1 MNKLTDDI
9 AKKINTLLL
18 EVPAVKEF
26 QYYQNLL
33 IKKGFDKKEAE
44 LKDMQ
49 KKLLKAKAMDSYE
62 YEELYAFYK
71 KEYDHF
77 INHPIVSNYMAYKE
91 ETNNYLLEIENI
103 INNGLKID

>member
-26 QYYQNLL
+26 KYYQNLL

-91 ETNNYLLEIENI
+91 EKNNYLLEIESI